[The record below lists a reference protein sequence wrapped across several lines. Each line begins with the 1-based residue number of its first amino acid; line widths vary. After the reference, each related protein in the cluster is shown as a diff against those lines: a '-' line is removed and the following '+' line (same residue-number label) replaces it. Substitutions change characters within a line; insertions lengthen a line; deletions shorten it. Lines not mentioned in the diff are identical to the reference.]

1 MSIVAAVRD
10 IKARFLERED
20 GKVSYSLY
28 KKDEAGNPVVW
39 RNIGD
44 KRAIEKTSQALR
56 EGQPKLLKKLV
67 DVAVHNHMIGE
78 NQTLGIRHPSQS
90 FPPGKQHEGCTPAS
104 LAGAFND
111 LSHKPSS
118 TDGGVGAKRTYDSKT
133 VLPKEHTYALLVRMM
148 KLVNTW
154 AKEEQMNGN
163 NIRHWDIMS
172 IQKMARVATLVPT
185 TLDEL
190 ADCEPPENTHNMYGE
205 RLINNINA
213 YIVQEKLERY
223 IENRP
228 NRLLKT

>member
-1 MSIVAAVRD
+1 
-10 IKARFLERED
+10 
-20 GKVSYSLY
+20 
-28 KKDEAGNPVVW
+28 
-39 RNIGD
+39 
-44 KRAIEKTSQALR
+44 
-56 EGQPKLLKKLV
+56 
-67 DVAVHNHMIGE
+67 
-78 NQTLGIRHPSQS
+78 
-90 FPPGKQHEGCTPAS
+90 
-104 LAGAFND
+104 
-111 LSHKPSS
+111 
-118 TDGGVGAKRTYDSKT
+118 
-133 VLPKEHTYALLVRMM
+133 MM